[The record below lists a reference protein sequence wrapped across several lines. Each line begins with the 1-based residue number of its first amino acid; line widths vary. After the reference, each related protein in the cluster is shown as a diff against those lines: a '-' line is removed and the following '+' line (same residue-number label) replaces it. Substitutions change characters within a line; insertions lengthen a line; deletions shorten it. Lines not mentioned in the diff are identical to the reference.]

1 MYMAQPG
8 HIDQIKQVNTGR
20 VYKLIDQFGPIS
32 RIDLSKLS
40 GLAPASITKISRE
53 LMDGHLIHETV
64 VQESLS
70 RGRPAVGLQTDN
82 SGWQFLSV
90 RLGKGYLIIAL
101 HELGGDIVVDHKVAI
116 QAMDQEKLQQKI
128 IDEIE
133 TFFVQHTHLVERMTS
148 IAVTLPALV
157 NFSEGVVLQMPYF
170 NIKNLALGPTLYA
183 KTGVPVF
190 IANDTC
196 AWALAEML
204 FGQSQEVENSLLISN
219 HQGVAAGVILNGRL
233 AYSRNGNIG
242 ELGHIQVDPNGE
254 LCECGKRGCLDT
266 IASSEAVCRAV
277 AKRIEL
283 GETTSLSSQTITM
296 ETICSAA
303 LHGDELAIN
312 AIEQLGKDLGKG
324 IAIMVNIFSP
334 EKILLGG
341 ALTKAKTILFP
352 AIEQALQQYSLPIF
366 HKDVPLVE
374 CKYFTQT
381 TMPGAALIKQALYDG
396 SLLLKVVEG

>member
-53 LMDGHLIHETV
+53 LMEGHLIHETV
-64 VQESLS
+64 VQESIS

-82 SGWQFLSV
+82 AGWQFLSI

-101 HELGGDIVVDHKVAI
+101 HELGGNVVADYKVEI
-116 QAMDQEKLQQKI
+116 EETDQVALQQRI
-128 IDEIE
+128 LTEIE
-133 TFFVQHTHLVERMTS
+133 QFFASHAHVVERMTS

-157 NFSEGVVLQMPYF
+157 NFAEGIVLQMPYF
-170 NIKNLALGPTLYA
+170 NIENLALGPAIYE

-204 FGQSQEVENSLLISN
+204 FGQSQEVDNSLLISN

-242 ELGHIQVDPNGE
+242 ELGHIQVDPDGM
-254 LCECGKRGCLDT
+254 LCECGKHGCLDT
-266 IASSEAVCRAV
+266 VASSEAVCRKVEQALRQGQKSMIPV
-277 AKRIEL
+277 SDVSMERICE
-283 GETTSLSSQTITM
+283 
-296 ETICSAA
+296 AA
-303 LHGDELAIN
+303 LKGDELAKN
-312 AIEQLGKDLGKG
+312 TIEQLGKDLGKG

-341 ALTKAKTILFP
+341 ALNHAKSLLYP
-352 AIEQALQQYSLPIF
+352 AIEKSLQQYSLPIF
-366 HKDVPLVE
+366 HKNVPLVE
-374 CKYFTQT
+374 CKFFTQT

-396 SLLLKVVEG
+396 SLLLKVSEG

>member
-20 VYKLIDQFGPIS
+20 VYKLIDQFGPVS

-53 LMDGHLIHETV
+53 LMEGHLIHETV

-82 SGWQFLSV
+82 TGWQFLSI

-101 HELGGDIVVDHKVAI
+101 HELGGEVVTDYKVEIEAS
-116 QAMDQEKLQQKI
+116 DQIRLQQQI
-128 IDEIE
+128 LDEIE
-133 TFFVQHTHLVERMTS
+133 SFFVQNAHLVERMTS

-157 NFSEGVVLQMPYF
+157 NFSEGVVIQMPHF
-170 NIKNLALGPTLYA
+170 NIKDLALGPAIYA
-183 KTGVPVF
+183 QTGVPVF

-204 FGQSQEVENSLLISN
+204 FGHSQEVDNSLLVSN

-242 ELGHIQVDPNGE
+242 ELGHIQIDPDGTV
-254 LCECGKRGCLDT
+254 CECGKRGCLDT
-266 IASSEAVCRAV
+266 VASSQAVCRVVTEKV
-277 AKRIEL
+277 AQ
-283 GETTSLSSQTITM
+283 GEPTILSSTNITM

-303 LHGDELAIN
+303 LEGDELAKQ
-312 AIEQLGKDLGKG
+312 AIEKLGRDLGKG

-341 ALTKAKTILFP
+341 ALTKAKSILFP

-374 CKYFTQT
+374 SKFFTQT

>member
-20 VYKLIDQFGPIS
+20 VYKLIDQFGPVS

-53 LMDGHLIHETV
+53 LMEGHLIHETV

-82 SGWQFLSV
+82 TGWQFLSI

-101 HELGGDIVVDHKVAI
+101 HELGGDVVADYKVDIEAS
-116 QAMDQEKLQQKI
+116 DQDTLQQRI
-128 IDEIE
+128 LDEIE
-133 TFFVQHTHLVERMTS
+133 SFFVQHAHLVERITS

-157 NFSEGVVLQMPYF
+157 NFAQGVVLQMPHF
-170 NIKNLALGPTLYA
+170 NIQNLALGPAIYA
-183 KTGVPVF
+183 QTGVPVF

-204 FGQSQEVENSLLISN
+204 FGHSQEVDNSLLISN

-233 AYSRNGNIG
+233 AHSRNGNIG
-242 ELGHIQVDPNGE
+242 ELGHIQVDQNGAW
-254 LCECGKRGCLDT
+254 CECGKRGCLDT
-266 IASSEAVCRAV
+266 IASSEAVCKSV
-277 AKRIEL
+277 VEKIEQ
-283 GETTSLSSQTITM
+283 GQVTSLSANNITM
-296 ETICSAA
+296 DQICSAA
-303 LHGDELAIN
+303 MSGDEFAKQV
-312 AIEQLGKDLGKG
+312 IEQLGRDLGRG

-341 ALTKAKTILFP
+341 ALTKAKSILFP
-352 AIEQALQQYSLPIF
+352 AIEQTLQQCSLPIF

-374 CKYFTQT
+374 SKFFTQT

>member
-8 HIDQIKQVNTGR
+8 HIDQIKQINTGR

-53 LMDGHLIHETV
+53 LMEGHLIHETV

-82 SGWQFLSV
+82 IGWQFLSV
-90 RLGKGYLIIAL
+90 RLGKGYLILAL
-101 HELGGDIVVDHKVAI
+101 HELGGEIIVDAKVELEKL
-116 QAMDQEKLQQKI
+116 DQDKLQQRI
-128 IDEIE
+128 LDEIDG
-133 TFFVQHTHLVERMTS
+133 FFVRNARSVERMTS
-148 IAVTLPALV
+148 IAVTLPAKV
-157 NFSEGVVLQMPYF
+157 NFSAGTVLQMPYF
-170 NIKNLALGPTLYA
+170 NIHNLELGPAIYA

-190 IANDTC
+190 IANDTS
-196 AWALAEML
+196 AWALAELL
-204 FGQSQEVENSLLISN
+204 FGQSQEVDNSLLVSN

-233 AYSRNGNIG
+233 AYNRFGNMG
-242 ELGHIQVDPNGE
+242 ELGHVQIDPNGE

-266 IASSEAVCRAV
+266 VASSEAVCRSV
-277 AKRIEL
+277 ASRIEQ
-283 GETTSLSSQTITM
+283 GEPTTLSAEQLTM
-296 ETICSAA
+296 DKICSAA
-303 LHGDELAIN
+303 ISGDDLAKQ
-312 AIEQLGKDLGKG
+312 AIEKLGQDLGKG
-324 IAIMVNIFSP
+324 IALMVNIFSP

-341 ALTKAKTILFP
+341 ALTKAKSILFP
-352 AIEQALQQYSLPIF
+352 VIEQVLQQENYSLYEKNIPI
-366 HKDVPLVE
+366 VE

-396 SLLLKVVEG
+396 SLLMKVVEG

>member
-53 LMDGHLIHETV
+53 LMEGHLIHETV

-82 SGWQFLSV
+82 TGWQFLSI

-101 HELGGDIVVDHKVAI
+101 HELGGDVVADYKVDI
-116 QAMDQEKLQQKI
+116 EVSDQDKLQQRI
-128 IDEIE
+128 LDEIE
-133 TFFVQHTHLVERMTS
+133 SFFVQHSHLVERITS

-157 NFSEGVVLQMPYF
+157 NFSEGVVLQMPHF
-170 NIKNLALGPTLYA
+170 NIQNLALGPAIYA
-183 KTGVPVF
+183 QTGVPVF

-204 FGQSQEVENSLLISN
+204 FGQSQEVDNSILISN

-242 ELGHIQVDPNGE
+242 ELGHIQVDPDGA
-254 LCECGKRGCLDT
+254 LCECGKIGCLDT
-266 IASSEAVCRAV
+266 IASSDAVCKAV
-277 AKRIEL
+277 FEKVEQGVA
-283 GETTSLSSQTITM
+283 TSLNTNNITM

-303 LHGDELAIN
+303 LRGDALAKQ
-312 AIEQLGKDLGKG
+312 AIEKLGRDLGKG
-324 IAIMVNIFSP
+324 IAIMINIFSP

-341 ALTKAKTILFP
+341 ALTKAKSVLFP

-366 HKDVPLVE
+366 HKDVPIVE
-374 CKYFTQT
+374 CKFFTQT

>member
-53 LMDGHLIHETV
+53 LMEGHLIHETV

-82 SGWQFLSV
+82 TGWHFLSI

-101 HELGGDIVVDHKVAI
+101 HELGGEVVADYKVDIEASEQD
-116 QAMDQEKLQQKI
+116 KLQQRI
-128 IDEIE
+128 LDEIE
-133 TFFVQHTHLVERMTS
+133 VFFAQHAHLVERMTS

-157 NFSEGVVLQMPYF
+157 NFSEGVVLQMPHF
-170 NIKNLALGPTLYA
+170 NIQNLALGPAIYA
-183 KTGVPVF
+183 QTGVPVF

-204 FGQSQEVENSLLISN
+204 FGHSQEVDNSLLISN

-242 ELGHIQVDPNGE
+242 ELGHIQVEQDGA

-277 AKRIEL
+277 TEQIAQ
-283 GETTSLSSQTITM
+283 GQETYLTENNITM
-296 ETICSAA
+296 DKICSAA
-303 LHGDELAIN
+303 VSGDEFAIQV
-312 AIEQLGKDLGKG
+312 IEKLGRDLGRG

-341 ALTKAKTILFP
+341 ALTKAKSILFP
-352 AIEQALQQYSLPIF
+352 AIEQALQQHSLPIF

-374 CKYFTQT
+374 SKFFTQT